1 MKKYAYYLYDGD
13 TYYED
18 KKTLKFI
25 NVKDPTITI
34 SYVSM
39 DPDEVEKFKEVLPNE
54 RSKPYRTADEK
65 LFRVLTD
72 ISTVIYLTKDSFDS
86 LVKKTNKYLQSI
98 EDYERMCVLR
108 DVVEYYIL
116 QNTKKRSQIEDYIK
130 HFNKL
135 KK

>member
-65 LFRVLTD
+65 LFRVITD